1 MHNSLR
7 LRRTLA
13 VGVSAFAIMAVAA
26 PAFAQDEEPASGNTV
41 GELIITA
48 QKREEAIQDVPIA
61 VSAFNQESLEKA
73 KIDGGPNLVLAIPNV
88 NFSKGNFTGYNFQ
101 IRGVG
106 SKLVAGSGDAG
117 TGIHLNNAPLTANN
131 LFESEFFDLER
142 VEVLRGPQGTLYG
155 RNATGGVVNVI
166 SSKPTDSFEALL
178 KAEYGNYNSVKLRG
192 MINVPVGDMIA
203 IRGAAAMLKRDGYG
217 ENKTTGNDVDDRD
230 LWNTRLTVSFEPTD
244 SFRTFLLWDH
254 FEEDD
259 SRSRIGKQLCVK
271 DPGPANVG
279 GTAFSPNAAV
289 ATIQQGFFSQGCKAA
304 SVNDPN
310 ILGTVDTRATLGG
323 LFGAITGLTNGDAF
337 TNNAGVFQMQDK
349 NIRNIQ
355 SSFDPVYQA
364 ETDIFQFNA
373 EWDITDSLTVTALTS
388 YSENSL
394 FTKQDYNRIV
404 PNETFNTTPTVPS
417 ALGVGVAAAV
427 IRGQQQA
434 NCGGLTTGPC
444 ADAVAANPAVQAAAA
459 GAYPAIYG
467 ALFPGGVVN
476 DPQLGAQNRFATAD
490 ISGGYSENFSQE
502 LRLQSNFDGPFNFNV
517 GGIYLDYK
525 SDGDYYVMGNTLTA
539 YTQVT
544 NQLNPLV
551 GSANCAA
558 SNPECIYIDPN
569 ETPNRSGR
577 NYYNNTGAYHLKSRA
592 AFGEVYWQL
601 TDALKITGGLRYTH
615 DRKLVENRPVVL
627 TTKGS
632 GIPLDTT
639 TPILKADFE
648 EFTGRLVVDY
658 KLSDNNLI
666 YGGYSRGYKGGGVN
680 PACSTGIGC
689 PPPTFAPEFVDAWE
703 FGSKNTFDEGRLV
716 ANATAFHYDYIG
728 YQVSKI
734 VNRTS
739 VNENID
745 AKIYGLELETIWA
758 PVDNL
763 RLNANIG
770 YLKTEIQEGES
781 IDTFDRTQGT
791 PGLIVVKSGSAS
803 NCVVPVALAQ
813 AYLVQSTAAGYPFL
827 LTLGVPASG
836 ATPATPGLCAHP
848 LASDG
853 VAVNL
858 KGKELPNSPEFTVSL
873 GAQYSMQWGDWDA
886 TLRGDYYHQTA
897 TFSRIY
903 NSNADKLDAWSNLNM
918 TFTVENEGWGLR
930 FELFAKNL
938 TDEEVL
944 TDTYLTDDSS
954 GLFRNGFYGEPRTYG
969 ISVTKTFGM

>member
-26 PAFAQDEEPASGNTV
+26 PAFAQDDEKDTGNTV

-166 SSKPTDSFEALL
+166 SSKPTDSFEALIR
-178 KAEYGNYNSVKLRG
+178 AEYGNYNAKKLRG
-192 MINVPVGDMIA
+192 MINVPIGDMIA
-203 IRGAAAMLKRDGYG
+203 IRGAAAFLQRDGYG
-217 ENKTTGNDVDDRD
+217 DNLTTGNDVDDRD
-230 LWNTRLTVSFEPTD
+230 LWNTRITVSFEPSDT
-244 SFRTFLLWDH
+244 FRTFLLWDH

-259 SRSRIGKQLCVK
+259 KRSRIGKQLCVK
-271 DPGPANVG
+271 DPGPANIG
-279 GTAFSPNAAV
+279 GTGYSGIAPIAE
-289 ATIQQGFFSQGCKAA
+289 IQRGLFSQGCQAT

-310 ILGTVDTRATLGG
+310 ILGTPDTRATLGG
-323 LFGAITGLTNGDAF
+323 IFGALSGLTQGDAF
-337 TNNAGVFQMQDK
+337 TSAGGVFQMQDK

-394 FTKQDYNRIV
+394 YTRQDYNRIV
-404 PNETFNTTPTVPS
+404 PNENFNTSPNPVNAFGS
-417 ALGVGVAAAV
+417 AVAAAV
-427 IRGQQQA
+427 ISGQQIA
-434 NCGGLTTGPC
+434 NCGTTVGAC
-444 ADAVAANPAVQAAAA
+444 ATAVASNPAVIAAANA
-459 GAYPAIYG
+459 AYPNIYAG
-467 ALFPGGVVN
+467 LFPGGVVN
-476 DPQLGAQNRFATAD
+476 DPQVGALNRFATAD
-490 ISGGYSENFSQE
+490 ISGGTSENFSQE
-502 LRLQSNFDGPFNFNV
+502 LRLQSNFDGPLNFNI

-539 YTQVT
+539 YAQIQNV
-544 NQLNPLV
+544 LNT

-558 SNPECIYIDPN
+558 TNPACIYIDPN
-569 ETPNRSGR
+569 ADPKRLGH
-577 NYYNNTGAYHLKSRA
+577 NYYDNTGAYHLKSRA

-627 TTKGS
+627 ASAGS
-632 GIPLDTT
+632 GIPLSAT
-639 TPILKADFE
+639 TPILEADFE
-648 EFTGRLVVDY
+648 EFTGRLVADY
-658 KLSDNNLI
+658 KLTDNNLI

-680 PACSTGIGC
+680 PACSTGVGC

-703 FGSKNTFDEGRLV
+703 FGSKNTFDEGRVV
-716 ANATAFHYDYIG
+716 ANVTGFHYDYIG

-758 PVDNL
+758 PIDNL

-770 YLKTEIQEGES
+770 YLHTEIGESES
-781 IDTFDRTQGT
+781 IDTFDRTQGQA
-791 PGLIVVKSGSAS
+791 GLWVVKAQNAS
-803 NCVVPVALAQ
+803 NCVVTTAQAQAALA
-813 AYLVQSTAAGYPFL
+813 ASAGNPF
-827 LTLGVPASG
+827 AIF
-836 ATPATPGLCAHP
+836 GLCAG
-848 LASDG
+848 AFGAVSDG
-853 VAVNL
+853 VTVNL
-858 KGKELPNSPEFTVSL
+858 EGNELPNSPHFTVSL

-886 TLRGDYYHQTA
+886 TLRGDYYHQTE
-897 TFSRIY
+897 TYSRIY
-903 NSNADKLDAWSNLNM
+903 NSKADKLDAWSNVNA
-918 TFTVENEGWGLR
+918 TFTVANEGWGLS
-930 FELFAKNL
+930 FELYVKNL

-954 GLFRNGFYGEPRTYG
+954 GLFRNGFYGEPRTFG

>member
-13 VGVSAFAIMAVAA
+13 VSASAFAIMAIAA
-26 PAFAQDEEPASGNTV
+26 PAFAQEEPASSGNTV

-178 KAEYGNYNSVKLRG
+178 KAEYGNYNTIKLRG

-203 IRGAAAMLKRDGYG
+203 IRGAAAMTKRDGYG
-217 ENKTTGNDVDDRD
+217 ENITTGNDADDRD

-244 SFRTFLLWDH
+244 SFRTFVLWDH

-259 SRSRIGKQLCVK
+259 HRSRIGKQLCVK
-271 DPGPANVG
+271 DPGPASVG
-279 GTAFSPNAAV
+279 GQAFSPNPAV
-289 ATIQQGFFSQGCKAA
+289 ATIQQGFFSQGCQAT
-304 SVNDPN
+304 SVNHPD

-337 TNNAGVFQMQDK
+337 TSNTGVFQMQDPD
-349 NIRNIQ
+349 IRNIA
-355 SSFDPVYQA
+355 SSFDPTYQA

-373 EWDITDSLTVTALTS
+373 EWDITDELTVTSLTS

-394 FTKQDYNRIV
+394 FTRQDYNRIV
-404 PNETFNTTPTVPS
+404 PNEAFNTTPTVPS
-417 ALGVGVAAAV
+417 ALGVGTFNAVVAS
-427 IRGQQQA
+427 QQQA
-434 NCGGLTTGPC
+434 ICGATTGPC
-444 ADAVAANPAVQAAAA
+444 ATAVAANPAVRAAAA
-459 GAYPAIYG
+459 AYYPGIYG

-476 DPQLGAQNRFATAD
+476 DPQLGPQDRFATAD
-490 ISGGYSENFSQE
+490 ISGGQSENFSQE
-502 LRLQSNFDGPFNFNV
+502 LRLQSNFDGPLNFNI

-539 YTQVT
+539 YTQVN
-544 NQLNPLV
+544 NQLNA
-551 GSANCAA
+551 GGANCAA
-558 SNPECIYIDPN
+558 TNPACIFIDPN
-569 ETPNRSGR
+569 KIPNRSGR
-577 NYYNNTGAYHLKSRA
+577 NYYDNTGAYHLKSRA
-592 AFGEVYWQL
+592 AFGEVYWNL

-627 TTKGS
+627 TTPGS
-632 GIPLDTT
+632 GIPLSTT
-639 TPILKADFE
+639 KPILEADFE

-658 KLSDNNLI
+658 KLTDDNLI

-680 PACSTGIGC
+680 PACSTGVSC

-703 FGSKNTFDEGRLV
+703 FGSKNTFNDGRLV

-770 YLKTEIQEGES
+770 YLHTEIGDSES
-781 IDTFDRTQGT
+781 IDTFDRTQGN
-791 PGLIVVKSGSAS
+791 PGLVVVKSGTAA
-803 NCVVPVALAQ
+803 NCVVPVALAV
-813 AYLVQSTAAGYPFL
+813 AYIQNSTAANYPFL
-827 LTLGVPASG
+827 LTLGAPGVPS
-836 ATPATPGLCAHP
+836 LCAHP
-848 LASDG
+848 LATDG

-858 KGKELPNSPEFTVSL
+858 KDNELPNSPHFTVSL
-873 GAQYSMQWGDWDA
+873 GAQYTAHWGDWDA
-886 TLRGDYYHQTA
+886 TIRGDYYHQTE
-897 TFSRIY
+897 TYSRIY
-903 NSNADKLDAWSNLNM
+903 NSNADKLDAWDNLNA
-918 TFTVENEGWGLR
+918 TFTLANDAWGLK
-930 FELFAKNL
+930 FELYGKNL

-969 ISVTKTFGM
+969 ISVTKTFGQ

>member
-26 PAFAQDEEPASGNTV
+26 PAFAQDEEPASGTTV

-166 SSKPTDSFEALL
+166 SAKPTDSFEALIR
-178 KAEYGNYNSVKLRG
+178 AEYGNYNTVKLRG

-203 IRGAAAMLKRDGYG
+203 IRGAAAMTKRDGYG
-217 ENKTTGNDVDDRD
+217 ENKTTGNDIDDRD
-230 LWNTRLTVSFEPTD
+230 LWNTRISVSFEPSD
-244 SFRTFLLWDH
+244 SFRTLLLWDH

-259 SRSRIGKQLCVK
+259 KRSRIGKQLCVK
-271 DPGPANVG
+271 DPGPSSIGATN
-279 GTAFSPNAAV
+279 FSGVPPIAQ
-289 ATIQQGFFSQGCKAA
+289 IQQGFFSQGCKAT
-304 SVNDPN
+304 SVNDKN

-323 LFGAITGLTNGDAF
+323 LFGALTGLTAGDAF
-337 TNNAGVFQMQDK
+337 TSNAGVFQFQNKD
-349 NIRNIQ
+349 IRNIQ
-355 SSFDPVYQA
+355 SAFDPVYQA
-364 ETDIFQFNA
+364 ETDIYQFNA
-373 EWDITDSLTVTALTS
+373 EWDITDDLTVTALTS
-388 YSENSL
+388 YSKNTL
-394 FTKQDYNRIV
+394 YTRQDYNRIV
-404 PNETFNTTPTVPS
+404 PNEAFNTTPNPVN
-417 ALGVGVAAAV
+417 AFAAV
-427 IRGQQQA
+427 PGYA
-434 NCGGLTTGPC
+434 
-444 ADAVAANPAVQAAAA
+444 
-459 GAYPAIYG
+459 AIY
-467 ALFPGGVVN
+467 ASLFPGGAVN
-476 DPQLGAQNRFATAD
+476 DPQVGVQNRFTTFD
-490 ISGGYSENFSQE
+490 ISGGESKNFSQE
-502 LRLQSNFDGPFNFNV
+502 LRLQSNFDGPVNFNI

-539 YTQVT
+539 YTQ
-544 NQLNPLV
+544 LNNLLNT

-558 SNPECIYIDPN
+558 TNPACIFIDPN
-569 ETPNRSGR
+569 KNPNRSGH
-577 NYYNNTGAYHLKSRA
+577 NYYDNTGAYHLKSRA
-592 AFGEVYWQL
+592 AFGEVYWNL
-601 TDALKITGGLRYTH
+601 TDTLKITGGLRYTH

-627 TTKGS
+627 VAPGS
-632 GIPLDTT
+632 GIPLSAT
-639 TPILKADFE
+639 TPILEADFE

-658 KLSDNNLI
+658 KLTDNNLI

-680 PACSTGIGC
+680 PACSTGVGC
-689 PPPTFAPEFVDAWE
+689 PPPTFEPEFVDAWE

-716 ANATAFHYDYIG
+716 ANATVFHYDYIG

-770 YLKTEIQEGES
+770 YLQTEIGESES
-781 IDTFDRTQGT
+781 IDTFDRTQGD
-791 PGLIVVKSGSAS
+791 PNLVLVKSSAAA
-803 NCVVPVALAQ
+803 NCVVTLAQ
-813 AYLVQSTAAGYPFL
+813 AQAALAFSNGSNNPFAL
-827 LTLGVPASG
+827 LGLCSG
-836 ATPATPGLCAHP
+836 AFGA
-848 LASDG
+848 ASDG

-858 KGKELPNSPEFTVSL
+858 EGNELPNSPHFTVSL

-886 TLRGDYYHQTA
+886 TLRGDYYHQTK

-903 NSNADKLDAWSNLNM
+903 NSNADRLDAWSNVNA
-918 TFTVENEGWGLR
+918 TFTLANEGWGLS
-930 FELFAKNL
+930 FELYVKNL

-954 GLFRNGFYGEPRTYG
+954 GLFRNGFYGEPRTFG
-969 ISVTKTFGM
+969 VSVTKTFGQ